1 MGHSYGSLA
10 TSLALQRGASAAVD
24 DVVFYGSPGVRAKV
38 ESDLGIADRHVY
50 VMKAEGDSIA
60 GFGRFGGDPTRTEFH
75 RLSTAEG
82 ITPDGVKHERAF
94 GHAEY
99 ARTGGQRRT
108 ADVGDTTSQL
118 WLPDCRSWPSWP
130 DLLTYGGTHAS
141 EAFGQGVGR

>member
-1 MGHSYGSLA
+1 M
-10 TSLALQRGASAAVD
+10 
-24 DVVFYGSPGVRAKV
+24 

-99 ARTGGQRRT
+99 ARTGDNGELRMSGYNL
-108 ADVGDTTSQL
+108 AVVVAG
-118 WLPDCRSWPSWP
+118 LPE
-130 DLLTYGGTHAS
+130 LAVM
-141 EAFGQGVGR
+141 A